1 MKNKITL
8 ITPPDFFE
16 NESPGILLI
25 DINSSYQEQ
34 MTEFL
39 TNSTYEKDLNIY
51 FYMGENDPKW
61 LLYALSKAKITY
73 VDIDNLTQAS
83 KELQSYILGK
93 ATVFYSTHN
102 PDLAQTLEL
111 INKNRVPDLSYF
123 LENQFGKLFE

>member
-61 LLYALSKAKITY
+61 LLYALSKSKITY

>member
-34 MTEFL
+34 MTEYL

-61 LLYALSKAKITY
+61 LLYALSKSKITY
-73 VDIDNLTQAS
+73 VDIDNLSQAS

-93 ATVFYSTHN
+93 SSVFYSTYN
-102 PDLAQTLEL
+102 ADLAQTLEL